1 MKQPSVR
8 LVGFSLFSLVA
19 SDRELPQV
27 SQGLTSSYS
36 RGGGSG
42 GNNSGSSACS
52 FVSEFVG
59 LLVGE

>member
-27 SQGLTSSYS
+27 SQGLFSVDSSS
-36 RGGGSG
+36 HAPSFT
-42 GNNSGSSACS
+42 ACS
-52 FVSEFVG
+52 FVSEFAE